1 MVLEL
6 VEWDTTQE
14 YDRLGIDDQSYTILG
29 IELPHLRIPVRPGRN
44 LTSIIEVA
52 ARNFLLKGMGY
63 HSAREFHE
71 QLLARL
77 EARPIG
83 DEVE

>member
-1 MVLEL
+1 PARGPAYHLDIARADV
-6 VEWDTTQE
+6 D
-14 YDRLGIDDQSYTILG
+14 
-29 IELPHLRIPVRPGRN
+29 LPHLRIPVSPGRN

-52 ARNFLLKGMGY
+52 ARNFLLKGMGF

-71 QLLARL
+71 KLLARL
-77 EARPIG
+77 EVRPLG

>member
-6 VEWDTTQE
+6 VEWDPDQE
-14 YDRLGIDDQSYTILG
+14 YDRLGIDDRVYTILG
-29 IELPHLRIPVRPGRN
+29 VELPHLMIPVRPGRN

-63 HSAREFHE
+63 YSARDFHE
-71 QLLARL
+71 KLLARM
-77 EARPIG
+77 EVRPLG
-83 DEVE
+83 NEVE